1 MEVKSAVFKMSAAGL
16 KECPKAIFPEYA
28 FIGRSNVGKS
38 SLINMLCKK
47 KELARTSSTPGK
59 TVSMNYFMVNDNWFI
74 VDLPGY
80 GFAKRSKEQRHAWSN
95 ALSNYLQKR
104 EVLACVFVLVDS
116 RIEPQMNDLS
126 FINFLGQNSIP
137 FCIVFTKLDK
147 LKPEA
152 AEKNIE
158 LFCETLLLDW
168 EQLPDMIRTSSHDQ
182 TGRKELLNYVGNIN
196 DQFWKARKEEGIKGK
211 VKKNTT
217 DDNDS
222 SLYND

>member
-116 RIEPQMNDLS
+116 RIEPQLNDLS
-126 FINFLGQNSIP
+126 FINFLGQHAIP

-152 AEKNIE
+152 AEKNIA

-168 EQLPDMIRTSSHDQ
+168 EQLPDMIRTSSLDQ
-182 TGRKELLNYVGNIN
+182 TGKKELLNYIGRIN
-196 DQFWKARKEEGIKGK
+196 DQFWKARKEAGITGK
-211 VKKNTT
+211 IKQANQLQPDTSNS
-217 DDNDS
+217 DD
-222 SLYND
+222 

>member
-80 GFAKRSKEQRHAWSN
+80 GFAKRSKEKRHEWSN

-116 RIEPQMNDLS
+116 RIEPQLNDLS

-152 AEKNIE
+152 AEKNIAQ
-158 LFCETLLLDW
+158 FCETLLLDW
-168 EQLPDMIRTSSHDQ
+168 EQLPDMIRTSSHDL
-182 TGRKELLNYVGNIN
+182 TGRKELLNYVGSIN
-196 DQFWKARKEEGIKGK
+196 GQFWKARKEAGISGK
-211 VKKNTT
+211 VKSTNNHQLDIATE
-217 DDNDS
+217 NE
-222 SLYND
+222 